1 MYRFINGIFADFKQ
15 RWCLLAISPLE
26 FIKTLLINS
35 LKTTHYLTSLWTSIP
50 MSSRKEYFCTAMLK
64 LLNSTRPVM
73 LSVARSRCGADQV
86 IISHSNNYRPEKA
99 KLVTHIIGLGQI
111 VRSFLVFLFLQNIP
125 RTKVELMLK
134 IMSWIK

>member
-1 MYRFINGIFADFKQ
+1 MPGG
-15 RWCLLAISPLE
+15 
-26 FIKTLLINS
+26 
-35 LKTTHYLTSLWTSIP
+35 
-50 MSSRKEYFCTAMLK
+50 KEYFCTAMLK

-73 LSVARSRCGADQV
+73 FSVARSRCGADQV
-86 IISHSNNYRPEKA
+86 IILHSSNYRPEKA